1 MATKAYLSPVGFRF
15 LAHRGLAVA
24 ADGSLLDENT
34 AEAFARALEAGATHL
49 ETDVQSSKDGVAVI
63 CHDADLQRIAGVNSK
78 VADLTWQQL
87 SELRLEHGSS
97 LITLEQ
103 ALTRFA
109 NAKFN
114 IDIKDAASVE
124 PTVAAIKRLGAT
136 DRVLVSSFSEKR
148 RIAAISQ
155 LPGVATSASASRLLK
170 IWFAW
175 RFGLKQSLAELLSD
189 IDALQLPV
197 SRGMFRFD
205 SEAFIAEI
213 ARHAVELHF
222 WTINDPMLA
231 RVLRARGA
239 HGIVSDRIDDII
251 VALAE

>member
-1 MATKAYLSPVGFRF
+1 MASKQYLSPVGFRF

-24 ADGSLLDENT
+24 ADGRLLDENS
-34 AEAFARALEAGATHL
+34 AAAFARALEVGATHL
-49 ETDVQSSKDGVAVI
+49 ETDVQASKDGVAVI
-63 CHDADLQRIAGVNSK
+63 CHDSDLLRIAGVKSK

-87 SELRLEHGSS
+87 SELRLEHGSAM
-97 LITLEQ
+97 ITLEQ
-103 ALTRFA
+103 ALSEFKT
-109 NAKFN
+109 AKFN
-114 IDIKDAASVE
+114 IDIKDAAAVNA
-124 PTVAAIKRLGAT
+124 TVAVIRRLGAT

-148 RIAAISQ
+148 RTDAIAQ

-175 RFGLKQSLAELLSD
+175 RLGLRRQLTKLLMGL
-189 IDALQLPV
+189 DALQLPV
-197 SRGMFRFD
+197 HRGVIRFD

-222 WTINDPMLA
+222 WTVNDPMLA